1 MHLDLPHLT
10 YTGPALDDPEI
21 LDRLPEELSAAL
33 RARNGCIAWLGALHV
48 RGAARSPA
56 WHSLRNAWEGP
67 DALHTLF
74 GEVRATDV
82 PFAEDAFGDQFLLRE
97 GRVLRL
103 IGELGEVSEAAD
115 SLEGFFDGLW
125 SDAEQVL
132 DYQPLLRFR
141 KAGGELRPGQLLA
154 AYPPFVLAGEG
165 STRDVRPMDAI
176 ERRHFLGELARQL
189 HGLPDGAEVRLKM
202 TD

>member
-1 MHLDLPHLT
+1 MHLDLAHLT

-33 RARNGCIAWLGALHV
+33 
-48 RGAARSPA
+48 
-56 WHSLRNAWEGP
+56 
-67 DALHTLF
+67 
-74 GEVRATDV
+74 RATDV

-115 SLEGFFDGLW
+115 SLEGFFGGLW

-141 KAGGELRPGQLLA
+141 EAGGELRPGQLLA

-165 STRDVRPMDAI
+165 SKRDVCAPWMLSSVAASS
-176 ERRHFLGELARQL
+176 GTS
-189 HGLPDGAEVRLKM
+189 PVNS
-202 TD
+202 TDCRKAPRFA